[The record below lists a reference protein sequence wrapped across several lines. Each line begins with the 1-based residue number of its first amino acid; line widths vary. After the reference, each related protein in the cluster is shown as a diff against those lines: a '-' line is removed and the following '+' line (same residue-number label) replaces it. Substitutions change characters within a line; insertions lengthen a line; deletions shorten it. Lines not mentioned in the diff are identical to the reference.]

1 MSIIFKTENENID
14 YNSLFNLEDDNYFAN
29 INDFKYA
36 IDNTRY
42 IVFAYEGEKLVGF
55 ARAISE
61 GVETAYII
69 GAYAKNEDLKY
80 KLIKELE
87 KFLIGKR
94 KMLFANPKDINLYEE
109 LGYLRCKNAYT
120 YINFD
125 INDFN
130 GYFLPAG
137 YKFETEFYRKPKDKK
152 IEVKNKE
159 IIYKDNINNLDF
171 NKINDL
177 LTKAFFNRPHDI
189 NKTKEAFS
197 NSNYFEAAYDGEK
210 LVGIARAISDG
221 RFSTILNVAVDPDYQ
236 GLNIGRKVLLNL
248 SKQLSGQIVFLNTH
262 AGSAGFYNRVIEYR
276 RNKTAFEKGPV
287 DRPFSIDSVSEMFL
301 PKGFRFIDE
310 LD

>member
-1 MSIIFKTENENID
+1 MSIIFSTEKDNID
-14 YNSLFNLEDDNYFAN
+14 YNSLFKLEDDNYFKDLN
-29 INDFKYA
+29 QFKYA
-36 IDNTRY
+36 IDNTKY
-42 IVFAYEGEKLVGF
+42 IVFAYEDNKIVGF

-69 GAYAKNEDLKY
+69 GAYASSFDLKFD
-80 KLIKELE
+80 LIKELE
-87 KFLIGKR
+87 KLLVGKR
-94 KMLFANPKDINLYEE
+94 KMLFASPKDIDLYEK

-120 YINFD
+120 FINFD
-125 INDFN
+125 INDYK
-130 GYFLPAG
+130 GYFLPVG
-137 YKFETEFYRKPKDKK
+137 YKFETEFYRLP
-152 IEVKNKE
+152 KNKTGEVLKKE
-159 IIYKDNINNLDF
+159 ISYKSNIDNINF
-171 NKINDL
+171 NDINDL

-236 GLNIGRKVLLNL
+236 GLSIGRKVLLNL

-310 LD
+310 L